1 TSGLVELRDADGA
14 LVNTFDAS
22 GFSAL
27 WINALGG
34 DDTIVIQPGALFSG
48 GITVVGGDNG
58 GNSDEVVIPDGTV
71 NINFATNQVTNVVG
85 GPVNLTGVENLTVN
99 GSDGVADAY
108 VVNNYGA
115 PTDVVNLVLNG
126 GDTNNNDGD

>member
-1 TSGLVELRDADGA
+1 
-14 LVNTFDAS
+14 
-22 GFSAL
+22 
-27 WINALGG
+27 
-34 DDTIVIQPGALFSG
+34 
-48 GITVVGGDNG
+48 DNG

-126 GDTNNNDGD
+126 GDTNNNDGDTIDLSLTDGPDTLVYTPSGVSAATISRVQGGPAITITGFNNVA